1 MKYYHLCILYIKRR
15 MSLISK
21 WNKESAPNNNLSAAD
36 FKISEVE
43 TEHEFSEELSDGME
57 RNEYIKDQQRKNK

>member
-1 MKYYHLCILYIKRR
+1 M
-15 MSLISK
+15 SK
-21 WNKESAPNNNLSAAD
+21 WNKESSPNNNLSAAE